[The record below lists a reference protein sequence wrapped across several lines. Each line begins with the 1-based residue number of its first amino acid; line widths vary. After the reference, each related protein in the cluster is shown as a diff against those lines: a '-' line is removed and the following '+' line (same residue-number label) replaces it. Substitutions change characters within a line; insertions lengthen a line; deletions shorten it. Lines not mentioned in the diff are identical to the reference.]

1 MDFTSI
7 LSESTYKNQTEQG
20 LQQDSRCYILD
31 MYLSLDI
38 KRRTMEKSTVL
49 CFLSVTKMG
58 IKKPEGVRCKCTHG
72 KEQQGKKQREAE
84 VWHRGGVS
92 KNKKKM
98 NAEGLPS
105 STGEN

>member
-1 MDFTSI
+1 MS
-7 LSESTYKNQTEQG
+7 STMAKNT
-20 LQQDSRCYILD
+20 I
-31 MYLSLDI
+31 
-38 KRRTMEKSTVL
+38 L

-58 IKKPEGVRCKCTHG
+58 IKTEGVRCKCTHG
-72 KEQQGKKQREAE
+72 KRQQDENGKTKQRKAE

-92 KNKKKM
+92 KNKKI